1 MKAKEIRDTY
11 LSFFAERE
19 HRIVP
24 SASLVP
30 SVHDPSVLLTTAGM
44 QPFKPYFLGREQP
57 PAPRLADVQ
66 KCFRTTDIEEV
77 GNTARHMTFFEML
90 GNWSFGDYFKAE
102 SIPWGWELS
111 TQGFGMDPERIWV
124 TVFGGD
130 GELGLGPDEEAIEIW
145 RGTGVPDERIV
156 RLGREDNF
164 WQAGPTGPCG
174 PCSELYL
181 DRGLEFGAEGERPGD
196 DTDRFLEFWNHV
208 FMSYDLA
215 EDGTLTELPMKN
227 IDTGMGLDRMA
238 AVLQDVPSVFET
250 DHVRPLV
257 GLAEELSGHRYGEG
271 GAVTRAMRIVADHSR
286 GAAFLI
292 ADGVVPSNE
301 DRGYILRRIMRRA
314 IQQGRTLGLEAPWLG
329 RFAARTIELMGED
342 YPELA
347 AERATIERW
356 VGDEE
361 ESFGRTLERGSEL
374 LERLIAEA
382 DAQETSWISAE
393 EAFKLHDTYGFPYD
407 LTKELLAERG
417 LSVDDQG
424 FEELME
430 EQRTRARMGA
440 ATAHGSEDTHD
451 RVVAFAAAAPPTR
464 FVGYETLRATTGLAA
479 VEPVDGKALVKL
491 EESPFYAEGGGQV
504 ADSGVLRW
512 NGSEAR
518 VVDVY
523 RVGEDQALEVEPSGA
538 AIEAGV
544 AVEAEVDHEARHAT
558 MRNHTATHLL
568 HAALRERLGTH
579 VRQAGSAV
587 RPDKLRFDFTH
598 GQALSPEE
606 LGDVEERVNEWIKA
620 SRPVRWMNMNR
631 EEAEK
636 LGAMAL
642 FGEKYGEWVRVVE
655 VDAVSRELCGGTHVA
670 NTAELGIFKVTAEGS
685 SAANVR
691 RVEAITG
698 PAAID
703 WFREREAQLREA
715 GEALGNPQDPVAAAR
730 RAAEQLKEASVG
742 AEKAQS
748 AALAKEAEDLAARP
762 DLIVFAGDE
771 IKVVEAKA
779 SSAADPKQLLD
790 LANRIQSKLGGEA
803 AVVMLAAVFG
813 EKAGL
818 VSLATKDVVGKGV
831 SANALIR
838 EGAPAIGG
846 GGGGRDDM
854 AQAGGRDPSKL
865 DEALAA
871 QRAVLERELG

>member
-1 MKAKEIRDTY
+1 MRAKEIRETY
-11 LSFFAERE
+11 LSFFKERGHE
-19 HRIVP
+19 IVP

-30 SVHDPSVLLTTAGM
+30 SAHDPSVLLTTAGM
-44 QPFKPYFLGREQP
+44 QPFKPYFLGREKP

-102 SIPWGWELS
+102 SIPWGWELA
-111 TQGFGMDPERIWV
+111 TQGFGMNPEQIWV

-130 GELGLGPDEEAIEIW
+130 EELGLGPDEEAIEIW
-145 RGTGVPDERIV
+145 RATGVPEERIA

-181 DRGLEFGAEGERPGD
+181 DRGLAFGAEGDRPGD
-196 DTDRFLEFWNHV
+196 DSDRFLEFWNHV

-215 EDGTLTELPMKN
+215 EDGSLTPLPMRN

-238 AVLQDVPSVFET
+238 AILQDVPSVFET

-257 GLAEELSGHRYGEG
+257 ELAEELSGHRYDEG

-301 DRGYILRRIMRRA
+301 DRGYILRRIMRRG

-329 RFAARTIELMGED
+329 RFAERTIELMGED
-342 YPELA
+342 YPELV
-347 AERATIERW
+347 AERETIRRW
-356 VGDEE
+356 VDAEE

-374 LERLIAEA
+374 LERLVTEA
-382 DAQETSWISAE
+382 QAAGTSWIDAA

-407 LTKELLAERG
+407 LTQELLAERG

-430 EQRTRARMGA
+430 EQRQRARVGA
-440 ATAHGSEDTHD
+440 ATAHGSENTHE
-451 RVVAFAAAAPPTR
+451 RVAAFAAAAPPTR

-479 VEPVDGKALVKL
+479 VETVNGKALVKL

-504 ADSGVLRW
+504 ADSGVLRCG
-512 NGSEAR
+512 GSEAR

-523 RVGEDQALEVEPSGA
+523 RLGEDQALEVEPAEAIASGA
-538 AIEAGV
+538 
-544 AVEAEVDHEARHAT
+544 AVEAEVDHETRHAT

-598 GQALSPEE
+598 GQSLSPEE
-606 LGDVEERVNEWIKA
+606 LRDVEERVNEWIKA
-620 SRPVRWMNMNR
+620 SRAVRWMNMNR
-631 EEAEK
+631 EEAER

-655 VDAVSRELCGGTHVA
+655 VDGVSRELCGGTHVA
-670 NTAELGIFKVTAEGS
+670 NTAEVGIFKVTSEGS

-703 WFREREAQLREA
+703 FFREREEQLREA
-715 GEALGNPQDPVAAAR
+715 GELLGNPQDPMAAAR
-730 RAAEQLKEASVG
+730 RAAERLREASAVG
-742 AEKAQS
+742 EKAQRE
-748 AALAKEAEDLAARP
+748 ALGVEAEELAGRAEGLP
-762 DLIVFAGDE
+762 GGGQL
-771 IKVVEAKA
+771 VVAVVKEGLQAN
-779 SSAADPKQLLD
+779 PKQLLD
-790 LANRIQSKLGGEA
+790 LANRVQSKIEQPS
-803 AVVMLAAVFG
+803 AVVLGSEFG
-813 EKAGL
+813 GKAGL
-818 VSLATKDVVGKGV
+818 VALVSKDAVEQGL
-831 SANALIR
+831 SAGSIIR
-838 EGAPAIGG
+838 EIAPLVGG

-854 AQAGGRDPSKL
+854 AQAGGKDPSTL
-865 DEALAA
+865 DEALEAA
-871 QRAVLERELG
+871 RAAIERELG